1 MQNPA
6 VRPSVTCPP
15 EIKLEAEKFEKHTAA
30 AENISLNSELLLLLR
45 ARNATRSTAFGVIS
59 PRQTSGL
66 SAAFT
71 KEHTQNHDSRLCE
84 LFSSDANAMVDGV
97 PMGLPRLKLPG
108 WKIVAWA
115 NHVTKLTKLH

>member
-30 AENISLNSELLLLLR
+30 AENISLNSELLPLR

-66 SAAFT
+66 S
-71 KEHTQNHDSRLCE
+71 QLSRRSTRKTTTHV
-84 LFSSDANAMVDGV
+84 FASSSAQMRT
-97 PMGLPRLKLPG
+97 P
-108 WKIVAWA
+108 W
-115 NHVTKLTKLH
+115 